1 MRYLMLTAYLLC
13 MSFAANAVIETYQF
27 DTDVQRARYQHF
39 IEELRCPKCQN
50 QNLSGSDSAIAE
62 DLRRQIHR
70 MIMDD
75 KSDIEITQYMVA
87 RYGDFIL
94 YRPQFNSATAVL
106 WLSPIALL
114 LIGLWVWWRMWTKR
128 PRATSTTSDELT
140 LAEQQQLKSLLSE
153 RDELDTKMDSE
164 RRSK

>member
-1 MRYLMLTAYLLC
+1 MRNLFLISCLFLMSL
-13 MSFAANAVIETYQF
+13 SANAVIETYQF

-94 YRPQFNSATAVL
+94 YRPQFNSSTAVL

-114 LIGLWVWWRMWTKR
+114 LLGLLVWWRMWTKR
-128 PRATSTTSDELT
+128 ARPSSTASAELT
-140 LAEQQQLKSLLSE
+140 PAEQQQLQDLLSE
-153 RDELDTKMDSE
+153 RDELDAKTDSE
-164 RRSK
+164 GRSQ